1 MDWEFRAPLFLLL
14 ALLAPGVGWW
24 ASRLPASLTYSSLGL
39 VEHAPVSLRNR
50 LAAIPAL
57 ALALA
62 VVALAIALAGPRTG
76 DASSRLKTEGISIVM
91 AVDRSG
97 SMQARDFVAG
107 DTSTSR
113 LDAVKEVFRDFVARP
128 RRDDDLVGLVSFA
141 RYADGLSPL
150 TLDRGNLLAILG
162 DVEIVRD
169 RNEDGTA
176 VGQGL
181 ALAVER
187 LRAQE
192 TPSKVVILLTDGV
205 NNAGEIDPVQAAEL
219 AARFGIRVYTIGAGT
234 TGYAPVPVT
243 LPDGRTVLQRAFVE
257 MDEDTLRT
265 VAEQTGG
272 RYFHAADA
280 DALERVIDEI
290 DQLERG
296 EIDEVRYIEYEPHY
310 ALFVLAA
317 LGLMGG
323 GALLQ
328 ATLLRRLP

>member
-24 ASRLPASLTYSSLGL
+24 ASKLPASLTYSSLGI

-57 ALALA
+57 ALSLA

-91 AVDRSG
+91 VVDRSG

-150 TLDRGNLLAILG
+150 TFDRGNLLAILG

-243 LPDGRTVLQRAFVE
+243 LPDGRTVLQRALVE
-257 MDEDTLRT
+257 MDEDTLRK

-280 DALERVIDEI
+280 EALERVIDEI

-310 ALFVLAA
+310 ALFVLVA

>member
-24 ASRLPASLTYSSLGL
+24 ASRLSASLTYSSLGL

-50 LAAIPAL
+50 VAAIPAL

-272 RYFHAADA
+272 RYFHAADV

>member
-24 ASRLPASLTYSSLGL
+24 ASKLPASLTYSSLGI

-91 AVDRSG
+91 VVDRSG

-150 TLDRGNLLAILG
+150 TFDRGNLLSILG

-205 NNAGEIDPVQAAEL
+205 NNAGEIDPIQAAEL

-243 LPDGRTVLQRAFVE
+243 LPDGRTVLQRALVE
-257 MDEDTLRT
+257 MDEATLRK

-280 DALERVIDEI
+280 EALERVIDEI

-310 ALFVLAA
+310 ALFVLVA

>member
-14 ALLAPGVGWW
+14 AVLAPGVGWW
-24 ASRLPASLTYSSLGL
+24 ASKLPASLTYSSLGI

-91 AVDRSG
+91 VVDRSG

-150 TLDRGNLLAILG
+150 TFDRGNLLSILG

-205 NNAGEIDPVQAAEL
+205 NNAGEIDPIQAAEL

-243 LPDGRTVLQRAFVE
+243 LPDGRTVLQRALVE
-257 MDEDTLRT
+257 MDEATLRK

-280 DALERVIDEI
+280 EALERVIDEI

-310 ALFVLAA
+310 ALFVLVA

>member
-14 ALLAPGVGWW
+14 SLLAPAVAWW
-24 ASRLPASLTYSSLGL
+24 ASKLPASLTYSSLGI
-39 VEHAPVSLRNR
+39 VENAPVSLRNR

-91 AVDRSG
+91 VVDRSG

-141 RYADGLSPL
+141 RYADGLAPL
-150 TLDRGNLLAILG
+150 TFDRGNLLAILG

-187 LRAQE
+187 LRSQE

-234 TGYAPVPVT
+234 SGYAPVPVT
-243 LPDGRTVLQRAFVE
+243 LPDGRTVLQRALVE
-257 MDEDTLRT
+257 MDEDTLRK

-280 DALERVIDEI
+280 EALERVIDEI

-296 EIDEVRYIEYEPHY
+296 EIDEIRYIEYEPHY
-310 ALFVLAA
+310 ALFVLVA